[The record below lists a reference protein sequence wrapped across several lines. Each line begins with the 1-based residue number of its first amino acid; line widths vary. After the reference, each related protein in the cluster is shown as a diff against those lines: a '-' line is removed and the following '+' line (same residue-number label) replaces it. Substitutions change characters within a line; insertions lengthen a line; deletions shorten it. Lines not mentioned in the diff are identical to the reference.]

1 MRLDRLD
8 LIRFGKFTSRA
19 LDFPVAERD
28 FHVIV
33 GPNEAGKSTVRAAI
47 LDLLYGIPKNTPH
60 AFIHAMPELRLGGAI
75 SHDGAA
81 LEFGRTKGNKQ
92 TLRCAADKVLADN
105 VLDAFLGATDRDF
118 FAQMFGLNHDRLV
131 RGGDSILSASDDLGQ
146 VLFQSAAGIGNLGA
160 VRESLEAEAD
170 KLWSKRKSNE
180 RAYYV
185 ALDDLERAKTAL
197 KNATVRSKDWSEAQ
211 HGLAALDAEL
221 AQARQDHLA
230 VKAHRNL
237 LERVRRVKPQMDA
250 LAEIAAAMALHAKA
264 PELPP
269 SAAATLAEAQ
279 RDIAAAEAGI
289 AHADP
294 ALRAATD
301 AVAAIRVD
309 ERMRELGTEINE
321 LNDSRLALRAHPA
334 SIARLQAEVEAQW
347 AVAAD
352 VAAQIEWDASSEEVL
367 RARVPGQAVH
377 AELERLI
384 RSHAALQ
391 QQVTTA
397 GRAEKAK
404 LGELSRARALA
415 SALPATEVGAGLK
428 VALGQVQKL
437 GDFDA
442 AQVLRQEQVE
452 QKEVAASL
460 AFDALGAWRRDEAA
474 LRAMSAPSV
483 QAVAGFTNDELADE
497 TQARALAAR
506 GRSLDEQV
514 AQLEL
519 DIAQFR
525 EMHQPVSAD
534 QVRRA
539 RGERDAK
546 WASLKGDAANTDGP
560 ALLVHAAEYEKL
572 VEGADALADTRHDKV
587 QQGSELQSKQQQQ
600 QRLLLERATAAADVA
615 RLADAA
621 LMRDAKWAGFARE
634 CGLPELPYQLA
645 LGWLDARTRA
655 LDAAQALADA
665 RRAHASHAA
674 LCEAGRQALAREL
687 RDESGAEGGA
697 ESGKDTLALLVL
709 RADAIVCAITE
720 ASGQR
725 RTLAR
730 QIDDAESALQ
740 SLGETVASA
749 QAEFDHWRQC
759 WHATLAQADLWPH
772 TEPAMV
778 EAVLVSVKKID
789 DSLAAMRKLRSEQ
802 IDMMQSQ
809 LGAQAVQARALAE
822 RLAPDLVD
830 AAADDIALELMVR
843 LGAANGAHAELVRQR
858 EAIAALETRLEQ
870 ATMRRDQAQAS
881 LAPLFERCGAADT
894 AALADAIERSD
905 QLRRLRL
912 DAAGFE
918 RAIRD
923 GGDGLSIGQ
932 LRVEADGIDMA
943 ALKSELDDLTGRDAL
958 LVDTL
963 SALAV
968 RRQGA
973 ALALGL
979 IGGAADA
986 ARAEGQ
992 RQEALAKMAETVE
1005 RYLKVYVGARLL
1017 KWSIDQYREI
1027 KQGPM
1032 LQLAGQIFS
1041 GLTLDSFERLT
1052 VDFDSV
1058 PLKLQGRRPNGSTV
1072 NIDGLSEG
1080 TRDQLYL
1087 SLRLAALDMHLGQAH
1102 VLPFI
1107 ADDLFINFDD
1117 RRSVAGLRALGELS
1131 RKTQVVFLT
1140 HNDHILPMVA
1150 EVFGKQANI
1159 VRL

>member
-1 MRLDRLD
+1 MRIDRLD
-8 LIRFGKFTSRA
+8 LIRFGKFTGRA
-19 LDFPVAERD
+19 LDFPRAERD

-47 LDLLYGIPKNTPH
+47 LDLLYGIPKNTLH
-60 AFIHAMPELRLGGAI
+60 AFLHAMPDLRLGGAI
-75 SHDGAA
+75 SHAGAA

-92 TLRCAADKVLADN
+92 TLRCPADKVLADTA
-105 VLDAFLGATDRDF
+105 LDAFLGATDRDF
-118 FAQMFGLNHDRLV
+118 FAQMFGLNHERLV

-160 VRESLEAEAD
+160 VREALEAEAD
-170 KLWSKRKSNE
+170 KLWSKRKSGE

-197 KNATVRSKDWSEAQ
+197 KNATVRTRDWSEAQ
-211 HGLAALDAEL
+211 HRLAALDTEL

-230 VKAHRNL
+230 VKARRNL

-250 LAEIAAAMALHAKA
+250 LADIVATMAALGEA
-264 PELPP
+264 PELPE
-269 SAAATLAEAQ
+269 SAGATLAEAQ

-289 AHADP
+289 VHADP
-294 ALRAATD
+294 LLRAAKD
-301 AVAAIRVD
+301 AVAAIRID

-321 LNDSRLALRAHPA
+321 LNETRLALRAHPA
-334 SIARLQAEVEAQW
+334 NIARQQAEVEALW
-347 AVAAD
+347 AVACG
-352 VAAQIEWDASSEEVL
+352 VAAQIEWDASREEGL
-367 RARVPGQAVH
+367 RARVPGQAVR

-391 QQVTTA
+391 QQVTTD

-404 LGELSRARALA
+404 LGELARACAALA
-415 SALPATEVGAGLK
+415 ALPASDVSAGLK
-428 VALGQVQKL
+428 LALGQVQKL

-442 AQVLRQEQVE
+442 GEALRQEQVG
-452 QKEVAASL
+452 QKEAVARL
-460 AFDALGAWRRDEAA
+460 AFEALGAWRRDEAA

-483 QAVAGFTNDELADE
+483 QVVAAFTSDALADE
-497 TQARALAAR
+497 AELRALGARARA
-506 GRSLDEQV
+506 LDEQV
-514 AQLEL
+514 AQLDL

-525 EMHQPVSAD
+525 ATHQPVSRD
-534 QVRRA
+534 QVRHA
-539 RGERDAK
+539 RGERDAT
-546 WASLKGDAANTDGP
+546 WASIKADASTTDGP
-560 ALLVHAAEYEKL
+560 ALLARAGAYEKL
-572 VEGADALADTRHDKV
+572 VDNADALADTRHDKV

-600 QRLLLERATAAADVA
+600 QRLLVERAAAAAGVG

-621 LMRDAKWAGFARE
+621 LARDARWAGFARE
-634 CGLPELPYQLA
+634 CGLPELPYQSA
-645 LGWLDARTRA
+645 PGWLEARERA

-665 RRAHASHAA
+665 RRAQAGHAA
-674 LCEAGRQALAREL
+674 LCEAGRAALAREL
-687 RDESGAEGGA
+687 GAASANGPA
-697 ESGKDTLALLVL
+697 DAALAVL
-709 RADAIVCAITE
+709 AVRADAIVGAMAE

-730 QIDDAESALQ
+730 QIDDAEMALQ
-740 SLGETVASA
+740 SLAESTAGA
-749 QAEFDHWRQC
+749 QLEFDDWRQR
-759 WHATLAQADLWPH
+759 WTNTLALADLWPH

-778 EAVLVSVKKID
+778 EAVLVPVKKID
-789 DSLAAMRKLRSEQ
+789 DSLAAMGKLRTEH
-802 IDMMQSQ
+802 IDMMHAQ
-809 LGAQAVQARALAE
+809 LGAQAAQARALAE
-822 RLAPDLVD
+822 RVAPDLLDVQ
-830 AAADDIALELMVR
+830 ADDVALELMVR
-843 LGAANGAHAELVRQR
+843 LGAANAAYAELTRQR
-858 EAIAALETRLEQ
+858 EEVAALGARLEQ
-870 ATMRRDQAQAS
+870 AVMRRDQAYAS
-881 LAPLFERCGAADT
+881 LAPLFERAKAGTTGA
-894 AALADAIERSD
+894 LGDAIERSD

-923 GGDGLSIGQ
+923 GGDGLSSGQ
-932 LRVEADGIDMA
+932 LRVEADGIDMT
-943 ALKSELDDLTGRDAL
+943 ALKSELDELLGRDAQ
-958 LVDTL
+958 LVETL
-963 SALAV
+963 SELAV
-968 RRQGA
+968 KRQGA

-1005 RYLKVYVGARLL
+1005 RYLKVYIGARLL

-1032 LQLAGQIFS
+1032 LQLAGRIFN
-1041 GLTLDSFERLT
+1041 GLTQGSFERLT

-1072 NIDGLSEG
+1072 DIEGLSEG

-1117 RRSVAGLRALGELS
+1117 RRSVAGLCALGELS
-1131 RKTQVVFLT
+1131 RKTQVMFLT

-1150 EVFGKQANI
+1150 EVFGKDANI

>member
-8 LIRFGKFTSRA
+8 LIRFGKFTGRA
-19 LDFPVAERD
+19 LDFPSAERD

-47 LDLLYGIPKNTPH
+47 VDLLYGIPKNTSH

-75 SHDGAA
+75 SHAGAA
-81 LEFGRTKGNKQ
+81 FEFGRVKGNKQ
-92 TLRCAADKVLADN
+92 TLRCPADKVLADTA
-105 VLDAFLGATDRDF
+105 LDAFLGATDRDF
-118 FAQMFGLNHDRLV
+118 FSQMFGLNHERLV
-131 RGGDSILSASDDLGQ
+131 KGGDSILSASDDLGQ

-160 VRESLEAEAD
+160 VREALEAEAD
-170 KLWSKRKSNE
+170 KLWSKRKSGE
-180 RAYYV
+180 RVYYV

-197 KNATVRSKDWSEAQ
+197 KNATVRTRDWSEAQ
-211 HGLAALDAEL
+211 QRLAARDAEL
-221 AQARQDHLA
+221 AQARQNYLA
-230 VKAHRNL
+230 FKARRNL

-250 LAEIAAAMALHAKA
+250 LADIAAAMAAHAET
-264 PELPP
+264 PDLPA
-269 SAAATLAEAQ
+269 SACATLAEAQ

-294 ALRAATD
+294 LLHAAKVAL
-301 AVAAIRVD
+301 AAIRVD

-321 LNDSRLALRAHPA
+321 LNETRLALRAHPVN
-334 SIARLQAEVEAQW
+334 IARLQAEVGAQW
-347 AVAAD
+347 AIAVGA
-352 VAAQIEWDASSEEVL
+352 AAQIEWDASREEVL
-367 RARVPGQAVH
+367 RARVPGHAVH

-391 QQVTTA
+391 QHVTTA
-397 GRAEKAK
+397 GRAERAK
-404 LGELSRARALA
+404 LGELARARAA
-415 SALPATEVGAGLK
+415 IAALPAFEVSAGLK
-428 VALGQVQKL
+428 SALGQVQKL

-442 AQVLRQEQVE
+442 AGVQQQEQVG
-452 QKEVAASL
+452 QKEAALRL
-460 AFDALGAWRRDEAA
+460 AFEALGAWRRDEAA
-474 LRAMSAPSV
+474 LRAVSAPSV
-483 QAVAGFTNDELADE
+483 QAVAAFIDDERADE
-497 TQARALAAR
+497 AEARALGAR
-506 GRSLDEQV
+506 LRALDEQV
-514 AQLEL
+514 ARIEL

-525 EMHQPVSAD
+525 ATYQPVSHD
-534 QVRRA
+534 QVRHA
-539 RGERDAK
+539 RGERDAR
-546 WASLKGDAANTDGP
+546 WASFKSDGAALR
-560 ALLVHAAEYEKL
+560 ARAVEYEKL

-600 QRLLLERATAAADVA
+600 QRLLLERTVAAADVG

-621 LMRDAKWAGFARE
+621 RARATRWSAFARA
-634 CGLPELPYQLA
+634 CGLPELPYHSA
-645 LGWLDARTRA
+645 AGWLDARERA
-655 LDAAQALADA
+655 LAAAQALADA
-665 RRAHASHAA
+665 RRAQASHAA
-674 LCEAGRQALAREL
+674 LCEAGREALAHEL
-687 RDESGAEGGA
+687 RCDSARSGSASTA
-697 ESGKDTLALLVL
+697 TDAPLAVLVL
-709 RADAIVCAITE
+709 RADAIVGAMAE

-725 RTLAR
+725 RTLSR
-730 QIDDAESALQ
+730 QIDDAETALQ
-740 SLGETVASA
+740 SLAESLASA
-749 QAEFDHWRQC
+749 QTQFDDWRQL
-759 WHATLAQADLWPH
+759 WHATLARADLWPH

-789 DSLAAMRKLRSEQ
+789 DSLAAMRKLRTEH
-802 IDMMQSQ
+802 IDMMQAQ
-809 LGAQAVQARALAE
+809 LGAHTAQARALAE
-822 RLAPDLVD
+822 RVAPDLVD
-830 AAADDIALELMVR
+830 LDADDIALELVMR
-843 LGAANGAHAELVRQR
+843 LGAANDAHAELARQR
-858 EAIAALETRLEQ
+858 EEIAALGARLGQ
-870 ATMRRDQAQAS
+870 SIMRRDQAHAS
-881 LAPLFERCGAADT
+881 LAPLFERAKVRNTG
-894 AALADAIERSD
+894 ALADAIERSD
-905 QLRRLRL
+905 QLRRLRG
-912 DAAGFE
+912 DAAGAE

-923 GGDGLSIGQ
+923 GGDGLSSGQ

-943 ALKSELDDLTGRDAL
+943 ALKSELEELLGRDAP
-958 LVDTL
+958 LVESL
-963 SALAV
+963 SELAV
-968 RRQGA
+968 GRQEA

-1005 RYLKVYVGARLL
+1005 RYLKVYIGARLL

-1041 GLTLDSFERLT
+1041 SLTQGSFERLT

-1072 NIDGLSEG
+1072 DIEGLSEG

-1131 RKTQVVFLT
+1131 RKTQVMFLT

-1150 EVFGKQANI
+1150 EVFGKDVNI

>member
-1 MRLDRLD
+1 MRVDRLD
-8 LIRFGKFTSRA
+8 LIRFGKFTGRA
-19 LDFPVAERD
+19 LDFPFAKRD

-60 AFIHAMPELRLGGAI
+60 AFVHAMPELRLGGAI
-75 SHDGAA
+75 SHAGAA
-81 LEFGRTKGNKQ
+81 LEFGRTKGNKH
-92 TLRCAADKVLADN
+92 TLRCAADQVLADGA
-105 VLDAFLGATDRDF
+105 LDAFLGATDRDF
-118 FAQMFGLNHDRLV
+118 FAQMFGLNHERLV

-160 VRESLEAEAD
+160 VREALEAEAD
-170 KLWSKRKSNE
+170 KLWSKRKSGE
-180 RAYYV
+180 RVYYV

-197 KNATVRSKDWSEAQ
+197 KNATVRTKDWSAAQ
-211 HGLAALDAEL
+211 HRLAALDAEL

-230 VKAHRNL
+230 VKARRNL

-250 LAEIAAAMALHAKA
+250 LAEIAAAMALHAEA
-264 PELPP
+264 TELPA

-309 ERMRELGTEINE
+309 ERMRELGTESNE
-321 LNDSRLALRAHPA
+321 LNDTRLALRAHPA
-334 SIARLQAEVEAQW
+334 DIARLQAEVEAQW
-347 AVAAD
+347 ALAAG
-352 VAAQIEWDASSEEVL
+352 VAAQIEWDASREEVL
-367 RARVPGQAVH
+367 RARVPGQAAH

-397 GRAEKAK
+397 GRAQKAK
-404 LGELSRARALA
+404 LGELSRARALT

-428 VALGQVQKL
+428 CALAQVQKL

-442 AQVLRQEQVE
+442 AAAQRQEQIG
-452 QKEVAASL
+452 QKEVAACL
-460 AFDALGAWRRDEAA
+460 AFEALGAWRCDEAG

-483 QAVAGFTNDELADE
+483 QVVASFTNDELTDA
-497 TQARALAAR
+497 TQARALGDR
-506 GRSLDEQV
+506 LRSLDEQV
-514 AQLEL
+514 ALLEL

-525 EMHQPVSAD
+525 ATHRPVSGD
-534 QVRRA
+534 QVRHARA
-539 RGERDAK
+539 ERDAT
-546 WASLKGDAANTDGP
+546 WAWLKADASNTDGP
-560 ALLVHAAEYEKL
+560 ALSGRAVEYEKL
-572 VEGADALADTRHDKV
+572 VEGADALADIRHDKV
-587 QQGSELQSKQQQQ
+587 QQGSELQLKQQQQ
-600 QRLLLERATAAADVA
+600 QRLLLERAAAAADVA

-621 LMRDAKWAGFARE
+621 RARDARWADFARA
-634 CGLPELPYQLA
+634 CGLPELPYQSA
-645 LGWLDARTRA
+645 PGWFDARARA

-665 RRAHASHAA
+665 RRAQASHAA
-674 LCEAGRQALAREL
+674 LCEAGRAALAREL
-687 RDESGAEGGA
+687 SGELSGELNGESGAA
-697 ESGKDTLALLVL
+697 TLALLVL
-709 RADAIVCAITE
+709 RADAIVSAMAE

-730 QIDDAESALQ
+730 QIDDAETALQ
-740 SLGETVASA
+740 SLGELAASA
-749 QAEFDHWRQC
+749 QAEFDHWRQL
-759 WHATLAQADLWPH
+759 WYATLALADLGPH
-772 TEPAMV
+772 TDPAMV

-789 DSLAAMRKLRSEQ
+789 ESLAAMRKLRTEH

-809 LGAQAVQARALAE
+809 LGAQAAQARALAE
-822 RLAPDLVD
+822 RVAPDL
-830 AAADDIALELMVR
+830 AAAEADDIALELMVR

-858 EAIAALETRLEQ
+858 EAIAAASARLEQ
-870 ATMRRDQAQAS
+870 AIVRRDQAQAS
-881 LAPLFERCGAADT
+881 LAPLFERCSVGNT

-932 LRVEADGIDMA
+932 LRAEADGIDMV
-943 ALKSELDDLTGRDAL
+943 ALKSELDDLTGCDAQ

-963 SALAV
+963 SGLAV
-968 RRQGA
+968 RRQEA

-1005 RYLKVYVGARLL
+1005 RYLKVLVGARLL

-1032 LQLAGQIFS
+1032 LQLAGKIFS
-1041 GLTLDSFERLT
+1041 SLTLDSFERLT

-1072 NIDGLSEG
+1072 DIDGLSEG

-1131 RKTQVVFLT
+1131 RKTQVMFLT

-1150 EVFGKQANI
+1150 EVFGKDANI